1 MKWCESEN
9 ESENT
14 IFITAGEKGNSHT
27 GNSYHSY
34 MVKNLLVGV
43 EQGSESLFNFT
54 EQFLLSP
61 CEVWHFAQSPLH
73 IWRFSLLNQFFA
85 GFDILQDVMV
95 MHLTS
100 FFSADIVLKSILQ
113 LLDFIERAYGIHGVA
128 RLIEL
133 KRAIY
138 FPIKNSASLLHMTFQ
153 VKVHS

>member
-34 MVKNLLVGV
+34 LVKNLLVGV

-61 CEVWHFAQSPLH
+61 FEVWQFFQSPLH
-73 IWRFSLLNQFFA
+73 IWRFSLLNKFFVD
-85 GFDILQDVMV
+85 FDILQDVMFL
-95 MHLTS
+95 HLTLL
-100 FFSADIVLKSILQ
+100 FSADIVLRSILQ
-113 LLDFIERAYGIHGVA
+113 LLDFIERVYGIHGVA

-138 FPIKNSASLLHMTFQ
+138 FPIKKTVLLCCT
-153 VKVHS
+153 